1 MRNDDITDF
10 CHTTASLTTNF
21 LFFSL
26 FFLILTSAYGHVAA
40 PGAVLGAGPDG
51 GAVLLHPVARL
62 ALEADVLAD
71 GEVFPVAEAIG
82 GHGRVPAVYHC
93 RWGVGRWGVEEVSA
107 PPETCVRFVF
117 LRHFSVSSP
126 QKMIYERWRA
136 DELASV
142 RLPNGRNASRS
153 FPPYYLPC

>member
-1 MRNDDITDF
+1 MN
-10 CHTTASLTTNF
+10 LTC
-21 LFFSL
+21 
-26 FFLILTSAYGHVAA
+26 AHGHVAV
-40 PGAVLGAGPDG
+40 PGAVLGARPDG

-62 ALEADVLAD
+62 ALEADVLPD
-71 GEVFPVAEAIG
+71 GEVFPVAEAVG

-93 RWGVGRWGVEEVSA
+93 RGGGVEEVSV
-107 PPETCVRFVF
+107 PPETCVF
-117 LRHFSVSSP
+117 LCRFSVSSP

-153 FPPYYLPC
+153 FPPYYLPR